1 MKEERFEIRYAVQ
14 TANGNWSEKVIY
26 NTSKEKADSN
36 KARIKEL
43 GYKFI
48 SCKKLYPFST
58 MKNQHNFNLISDIC
72 HNRMHDMEMGEV
84 EWNDSEY
91 DRLEN
96 MKNRADEFFCLPLPI
111 AWLPWEDWKD
121 AKELSENAIVHR
133 QNACIANGR
142 LDLVKYC

>member
-1 MKEERFEIRYAVQ
+1 MKEERFEIRYAVP
-14 TANGNWSEKVIY
+14 TAEGNWSEKVIY
-26 NTSKEKADSN
+26 NTSKEKAGSN

-72 HNRMHDMEMGEV
+72 HNRMHDMEMGEI

-142 LDLVKYC
+142 PDLVKYC